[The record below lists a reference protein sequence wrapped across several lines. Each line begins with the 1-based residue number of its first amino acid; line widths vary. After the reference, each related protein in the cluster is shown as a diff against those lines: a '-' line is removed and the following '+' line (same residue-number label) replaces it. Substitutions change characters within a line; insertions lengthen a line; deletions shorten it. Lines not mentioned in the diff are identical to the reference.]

1 MMMPPRWRTVR
12 RPWPD
17 EKASVGHFLP
27 AGSCRTVSATWG
39 TLMQTKKPPLFRTRR
54 QVERYFGGKTI
65 KCLLC
70 GKRFGRLSFHLA
82 AKHGVTTDDYKSRYG
97 LPWRRGLT
105 SAQSHANSG
114 WNRDRKKKASRLA
127 RRSRFF
133 QFASAAS
140 RREVA
145 PFLKVE
151 AVRHLGAKAVG
162 FDKGFEWRVRVLFK
176 KGLTDAAIA
185 TALKVNR
192 MTVNRRT
199 KRWRKPKRKR

>member
-1 MMMPPRWRTVR
+1 MRVR

-17 EKASVGHFLP
+17 GKASVVHFLP
-27 AGSCRTVSATWG
+27 AGSCRTFRGYLG

-114 WNRDRKKKASRLA
+114 WNRDRKEKASRLA

-151 AVRHLGAKAVG
+151 AVRHLRAKAAG
-162 FDKGFEWRVRVLFK
+162 FDKGFESRVRVLFT

-185 TALKVNR
+185 KALKVNR